1 MRGQFHTDETAQ
13 PIHILEYE
21 AVYRALRAL
30 QPYLRDTCIRIW
42 CDNQVVVHG
51 LQKGF
56 SSKPAILSQI
66 KRIHQLLREYHASL
80 IIQWISTKDN
90 IPADTLS
97 RENLGDAF

>member
-1 MRGQFHTDETAQ
+1 MQVPAADRNMRGQFHTDTAEQ

-21 AVYRALRAL
+21 AVYRALRSLSPHL
-30 QPYLRDTCIRIW
+30 QDTCIRIW

-56 SSKPAILSQI
+56 SAKPAILHQI

-80 IIQWISTKDN
+80 VI
-90 IPADTLS
+90 
-97 RENLGDAF
+97 